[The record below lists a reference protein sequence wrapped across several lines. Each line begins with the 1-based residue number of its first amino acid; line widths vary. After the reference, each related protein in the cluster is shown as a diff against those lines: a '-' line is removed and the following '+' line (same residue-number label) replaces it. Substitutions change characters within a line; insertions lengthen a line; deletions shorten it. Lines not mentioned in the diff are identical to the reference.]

1 MKILLEIPENEVS
14 FVMKLLQKL
23 NVKSTK
29 VISDEKA
36 ELMNDIRES
45 VKELNLIK
53 QGKLEG
59 IPVKELLDEL

>member
-59 IPVKELLDEL
+59 KDAREFIKEL